1 VHGAV
6 GYGSVVSAVAD
17 TFAVGGREHGPQV
30 VGISWTGVAVM
41 TRLRWVLPA
50 AALLALDLYLLVWRT
65 SEVLGN
71 CEAQVIIVTPAF
83 VISHV
88 LHRRDAARHH
98 AEQVGR
104 AEAHAAELAA
114 HRQEMAAVA
123 AKVTE
128 LHQLHIHGS
137 WPEDR
142 HQGR

>member
-1 VHGAV
+1 VHGPV
-6 GYGSVVSAVAD
+6 GYGPVDAFVAD
-17 TFAVGGREHGPQV
+17 AFVVGGREYGPQV
-30 VGISWTGVAVM
+30 VGVDWSGGAVM
-41 TRLRWVLPA
+41 TRNRWIAVV

-104 AEAHAAELAA
+104 AEAHAAELAT
-114 HRQEMAAVA
+114 VA
-123 AKVTE
+123 AKVGE
-128 LHQLHIHGS
+128 LHDLSIEGHLPARILK
-137 WPEDR
+137 P
-142 HQGR
+142 

>member
-1 VHGAV
+1 
-6 GYGSVVSAVAD
+6 
-17 TFAVGGREHGPQV
+17 
-30 VGISWTGVAVM
+30 M

-98 AEQVGR
+98 REQVGR
-104 AEAHAAELAA
+104 AEAHAAKLAA
-114 HRQEMAAVA
+114 VTR
-123 AKVTE
+123 KVGE
-128 LHQLHIHGS
+128 LHDWHLRGIL
-137 WPEDR
+137 PPDVLKP
-142 HQGR
+142 